1 MPLSQEDM
9 QQLAALVKA
18 ACGIV
23 VPQDRATAIESRLGP
38 VARRDNYPSVSALI
52 ERIIAQPD
60 QAMVRAVVDALRV
73 SETQFFRDKAP
84 FEQFRMEVLPAFM
97 NMRPEGRVRVWSA
110 GCSTGQEPYSLA
122 ITGEEVRSF
131 LPALQLEI
139 IATDV
144 SDRCLEKA
152 KSGLYT
158 QFEVQRGLPVRMLI
172 KHFEKIDDFWRASP
186 NLRGAVRWGRFNLMH
201 EPTKLGQFD
210 VIFCRNVLTQFDDP
224 TRAATLERLNTAL
237 APDGLLYL
245 GGDEVIADL
254 TGAFKPVPGRR
265 GLYCKT
271 PGHIRAVA

>member
-1 MPLSQEDM
+1 MPLSPQDM

-60 QAMVRAVVDALRV
+60 QAMVRAVVDALRI
-73 SETQFFRDKAP
+73 SETQFFRDKTP
-84 FEQFRMEVLPAFM
+84 FEQFRLEVLPAFLQT
-97 NMRPEGRVRVWSA
+97 RPDGRVRVWSA

-122 ITGEEVRSF
+122 ITGEEVRAF

-172 KHFEKIDDFWRASP
+172 KHFEKIDDFWRASAQ
-186 NLRGAVRWGRFNLMH
+186 LRAAVRWGRFNLMH

-210 VIFCRNVLTQFDDP
+210 IIFCRNVLTQFDEP

-245 GGDEVIADL
+245 GGDEAIHDL
-254 TGAFKPVPGRR
+254 TGAFKPVPGRK
-265 GLYCKT
+265 GLYSRT

>member
-1 MPLSQEDM
+1 MALSVEDM
-9 QQLAALVKA
+9 SHLAALVKA
-18 ACGIV
+18 ACGII

-38 VARRDNYPSVSALI
+38 VARRENFPSVSALI

-60 QAMVRAVVDALRV
+60 QVLVRAVIDALRV

-84 FEQFRMEVLPAFM
+84 FEQFRAEILPAFM
-97 NMRPEGRVRVWSA
+97 AQRPEGKVRVWSA

-122 ITGEEVRSF
+122 ITGEEVRAF
-131 LPALQLEI
+131 LPQLSLEI

-158 QFEVQRGLPVRMLI
+158 QFEVQRGLPIRMLI
-172 KHFEKIDDFWRASP
+172 KHFERIDDFWRASP
-186 NLRGAVRWGRFNLMH
+186 QLRAGVRWGRFNLMH

-210 VIFCRNVLTQFDDP
+210 VIFCRNVLNQFDEP

-237 APDGLLYL
+237 APDGLLIL
-245 GGDEVIADL
+245 GGDEPINGL
-254 TGAFKPVPGRR
+254 TEAFRAVPGRR
-265 GLYCKT
+265 GLFCKT
-271 PGHIRAVA
+271 PGHIRRVA